1 MMYIEFIFD
10 VVFILFN
17 MIKHERQTALALLEF
32 LNSNK
37 KVLNKSPILQTK
49 LVKAPLKHKDEAGC
63 CSDASNALWKKIH
76 NHFYTYPNYML
87 SSRAEKCAKHG
98 KKQVNSKN

>member
-1 MMYIEFIFD
+1 MLS
-10 VVFILFN
+10 LFFLN

-49 LVKAPLKHKDEAGC
+49 LVKAMLKYKDEAGC
-63 CSDASNALWKKIH
+63 CSYVSNALWKKIH
-76 NHFYTYPNYML
+76 NHFYTYPNYTYML
-87 SSRAEKCAKHG
+87 LSRVEKCAKHA